1 VLPAKRAVSLRF
13 DDSWQRDVS
22 PQLRFGISVAPIAL
36 LRSFRLIRLAFVVL
50 GDLPEPVQTTKRR
63 PCSGGAC
70 VDVETAGPA
79 PIISCRR
86 AGGAEGAEEVVMSK
100 VVLDVSMSLD
110 GFIAGPNVR
119 EAEPMGDDGER
130 LHAWMAGNGPDAQI
144 DIGVRREVDA
154 TVGATVIGRRTFDLG
169 VGPWGG
175 TPWPGMPS
183 FVVTHRTRPDLLG
196 KNGGVFAFDG
206 LEAAARRA
214 KQAAGHKDVL
224 VLGADVARQL
234 LRAGLLD
241 ELRIHLV
248 PLLLGAGTPLFDGE
262 PAELI
267 PEGKPVTG
275 TVTHLRFRV
284 GTA

>member
-1 VLPAKRAVSLRF
+1 
-13 DDSWQRDVS
+13 
-22 PQLRFGISVAPIAL
+22 
-36 LRSFRLIRLAFVVL
+36 
-50 GDLPEPVQTTKRR
+50 
-63 PCSGGAC
+63 
-70 VDVETAGPA
+70 
-79 PIISCRR
+79 
-86 AGGAEGAEEVVMSK
+86 MSK

-119 EAEPMGDDGER
+119 EAEPMGDGGER

-175 TPWPGMPS
+175 TPWPAMPS

-206 LEAAARRA
+206 LQAAARRA

-224 VLGADVARQL
+224 VLGANVARQL
-234 LRAGLLD
+234 LRADLLD

-262 PAELI
+262 RAELI

-284 GTA
+284 ATA